1 MIRYLLILA
10 LLLLVFMGLRRF
22 SLRLSLTQKQFNL
35 LLVLVSVLMVVVVL
49 IILGRVPVQFILAP
63 IMLLLTFM
71 LRNLP
76 LLIQLFPLFQKF
88 RTRTARG
95 AYGSAGAQQDASSI
109 RTRFLLMRLQHE
121 SGEMDG
127 EVLEG
132 SLKGARLSN
141 LALEQLLTLAGE
153 CRVDNDSLQ
162 ILEAYLDRSHEG
174 WRQQSG
180 QEDAGAGGQ
189 VASSDPVMN
198 EATALDILGLPAGAS
213 RDEVVQAHR
222 RLMQKLHPDRGGSDY
237 LAQKL
242 NAARDFLL
250 GA

>member
-1 MIRYLLILA
+1 
-10 LLLLVFMGLRRF
+10 MGLRRF
-22 SLRLSLTQKQFNL
+22 ALRLSLTQKQFNL

-49 IILGRVPVQFILAP
+49 IILGRIPVQFILAP

-95 AYGSAGAQQDASSI
+95 AYGSAGAEQDASSI
-109 RTRFLLMRLQHE
+109 RTRCLLMRLQHD

-132 SLKGARLSN
+132 SLQGARLSN
-141 LALEQLLTLAGE
+141 LALEQLLTLGSG

-162 ILEAYLDRSHEG
+162 ILEAYLDRSREG
-174 WRQQSG
+174 WRQQ
-180 QEDAGAGGQ
+180 GGGE
-189 VASSDPVMN
+189 
-198 EATALDILGLPAGAS
+198 EA
-213 RDEVVQAHR
+213 
-222 RLMQKLHPDRGGSDY
+222 DRS
-237 LAQKL
+237 
-242 NAARDFLL
+242 
-250 GA
+250 